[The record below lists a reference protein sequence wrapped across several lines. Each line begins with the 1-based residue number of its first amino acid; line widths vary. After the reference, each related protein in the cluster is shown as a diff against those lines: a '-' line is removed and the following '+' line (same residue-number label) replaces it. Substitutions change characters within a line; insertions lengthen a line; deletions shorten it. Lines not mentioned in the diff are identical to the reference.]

1 MHALQIDLSVLTAR
15 KHKTFVYRPACTAPL
30 ILFGAAAW
38 RPPRRCISPHSPI
51 HPSSHGLKMSAVAS
65 SVSRPS
71 ALVAKSSAAARPARR
86 SAVRVMA
93 QQKKE
98 QQVTIAGG

>member
-1 MHALQIDLSVLTAR
+1 
-15 KHKTFVYRPACTAPL
+15 
-30 ILFGAAAW
+30 
-38 RPPRRCISPHSPI
+38 
-51 HPSSHGLKMSAVAS
+51 MSAVAS